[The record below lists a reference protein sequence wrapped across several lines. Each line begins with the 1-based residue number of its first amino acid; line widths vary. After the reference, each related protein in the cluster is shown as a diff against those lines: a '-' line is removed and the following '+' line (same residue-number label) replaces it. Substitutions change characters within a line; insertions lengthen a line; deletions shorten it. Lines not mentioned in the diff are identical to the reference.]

1 MNARIRMHVT
11 PMRNVS
17 TQLVLTPA
25 VVPLGMLERHEN
37 VKVIS
42 PLRLLYSRIKND
54 WYFTELDVSFVNC

>member
-1 MNARIRMHVT
+1 MT

-25 VVPLGMLERHEN
+25 IVPLGMLERHGN

-42 PLRLLYSRIKND
+42 PLRLIYSRIKND
-54 WYFTELDVSFVNC
+54 WYFTELDVSFVKC